1 MNVATSTRGVDVIC
15 LNDKGESLA
24 EGEPH
29 QSHARI
35 TLHRR
40 RESNGTHALMLMDKH
55 LNSNVGVI
63 NYCQHAGLDGS
74 DGGVGG
80 SIFCLLISNFADSL
94 MSI

>member
-63 NYCQHAGLDGS
+63 NYCQHAGLERW
-74 DGGVGG
+74 
-80 SIFCLLISNFADSL
+80 L
-94 MSI
+94 